1 MDSRSKTDVPA
12 GAAHFF
18 YMGTSCATSQG
29 RFIAAWIDM
38 DRYMDIR
45 PLQQVDPKSIP
56 KVEHEDVPFL
66 FIWDDKVYCLLGV
79 DVPKMMKESPEER
92 RAMLETIETSLYEIT
107 LEAMCDA
114 LENLWCPEDETL
126 QDCDPQ
132 EKIWKVE
139 GEQRVIFPIETD
151 NYTRDA
157 SEWYINTIES
167 AKEIKLWQNT
177 PVGKAVIELFT
188 AEKKKK
194 TATNV

>member
-1 MDSRSKTDVPA
+1 MDSRSKTVVSA
-12 GAAHFF
+12 GPAHFF
-18 YMGTSCATSQG
+18 HMGTSCATSQG
-29 RFIAAWIDM
+29 NFIAAWIDM

-66 FIWDDKVYCLLGV
+66 FIWDDKVYCLLGF
-79 DVPKMMKESPEER
+79 DVFDMMKESPEER
-92 RAMLETIETSLYEIT
+92 RAMLETIGTILYEIT
-107 LEAMCDA
+107 PEAMCDA

-132 EKIWKVE
+132 EKIWKME
-139 GEQRVIFPIETD
+139 GEQRVIFPIETN

-167 AKEIKLWQNT
+167 AKEINSWQNT
-177 PVGKAVIELFT
+177 SVGKAVIEFFT